1 MQALRRDN
9 LIILKFSAFH
19 VQIKAYPTTN
29 VSPFSSYSIIL
40 ILVQLYPTKETF
52 EFDTSTKMILKS
64 GRNVLSGRQLHFFIP
79 LRLSCAFFIPLRLS
93 CAFFIPLRFSC
104 AFSYRYGSAVLF
116 HTVTAQ
122 LFFFI
127 PLRLSRAF
135 SQLLRLS
142 CAFSYRYG

>member
-1 MQALRRDN
+1 MARQFNNFSL
-9 LIILKFSAFH
+9 SAFH

-93 CAFFIPLRFSC
+93 CAFFIPLRLSC
-104 AFSYRYGSAVLF
+104 AFSYRYGSAVIFNTFKVSVEIF

-122 LFFFI
+122 LCFFI
-127 PLRLSRAF
+127 PLG
-135 SQLLRLS
+135 LS
-142 CAFSYRYG
+142 CAFSYR